1 MLLTKIKQ
9 FLCKFWS
16 VYTQRSNLKEIK
28 RSGNTWAMMALE
40 LSTADVYEQASLIGQ
55 DIDWIIERYGHDSV
69 VDFMPKVIRVLES
82 LEVLVREREKENL
95 EIAELKLENERLYV
109 EIKKEAN
116 NRRRLDEVCRNLF
129 TN

>member
-1 MLLTKIKQ
+1 
-9 FLCKFWS
+9 
-16 VYTQRSNLKEIK
+16 
-28 RSGNTWAMMALE
+28 MMALE

-55 DIDWIIERYGHDSV
+55 DIERIIERYGHDSV